1 MSATGRYQ
9 LKSVLAGFLLVP
21 VLASAV
27 TLVVHIWVLSELDA
41 GPVVDRFVV
50 PAGIAF
56 TVAGLVA
63 FGWAR
68 HRERPDDWT
77 RALLPVLAV
86 PAFFVAVWLAT
97 FLVTGRHSD
106 ALTVAGFADAPW
118 LVVTILATLYGEPA
132 MLPAVL
138 VAALLGSLA
147 GFLIGARRRPP
158 TGRRGLAVLVAASL
172 VLAGATAGVVGARE
186 WRTYQWEQT
195 PQVSDEVDLWE
206 YQPFLS
212 GAGQRLVRL
221 DEAPSLQLAEGFPT
235 LDGATALYPLYAA
248 AAQATYVLPSDWD
261 DERVQRFSDE
271 HLACSRTSQAYER
284 LAAGEVDGIFVLQ
297 PSAEQRA
304 RIEATGGELD
314 LLPIARDAFVFF
326 VNQDNPVDGLTS
338 EQIRAIYTRQI
349 TNWKQVGGRDEE
361 ILPFQRPEG
370 SGSQTAM
377 LAEVMGEVAMA
388 EPLEEEVQAMMGGV
402 INQVA
407 DYRNLSGALGY
418 SFRWYATEMN
428 GNPGIK
434 LLAVDGVAPTPEH
447 IADGSYPFTVD
458 LNLATTRAMPDG
470 LAALADWLLSAE
482 GQDLVARVGYVP
494 VG

>member
-9 LKSVLAGFLLVP
+9 LKSILAGFLLVP
-21 VLASAV
+21 VLASVV
-27 TLVVHIWVLSELDA
+27 TLVIHIWVLSGLDA

-68 HRERPDDWT
+68 HRERPNDWT

-86 PAFFVAVWLAT
+86 PACFVAVWLAT

-118 LVVTILATLYGEPA
+118 LVVTILATLYGEPT
-132 MLPAVL
+132 VL
-138 VAALLGSLA
+138 VAALLGSLG
-147 GFLIGARRRPP
+147 GFVIGARRRPP

-186 WRTYQWEQT
+186 WRTFRWEQT
-195 PQVSDEVDLWE
+195 PQVSDEVDLWQ
-206 YQPFLS
+206 YQPFVP
-212 GAGQRLVRL
+212 GAGERLVRL
-221 DEAPSLQLAEGFPT
+221 DHTPSLQLTEGFPR

-248 AAQATYVLPSDWD
+248 AAQATYALPASWD

-271 HLACSRTSQAYER
+271 HVACTRTSEAYER
-284 LAAGEVDGIFVLQ
+284 LAAGAVDGIFVLQ
-297 PSAEQRA
+297 PSAEQLQ

-338 EQIRAIYTRQI
+338 DQIRAIYTRQI

-361 ILPFQRPEG
+361 ILAFQRPEG

-377 LAEVMGEVAMA
+377 LAEVMGDTPMTG
-388 EPLEEEVQAMMGGV
+388 PMEEEVQAMMGGV

-407 DYRNLSGALGY
+407 GYRNLAGALGY

-458 LNLATTRAMPDG
+458 LNLATTRAMPDS
-470 LAALADWLLSAE
+470 LAALAEWLLSAE
-482 GQDLVARVGYVP
+482 GQDLVAKVGYVP
-494 VG
+494 VR